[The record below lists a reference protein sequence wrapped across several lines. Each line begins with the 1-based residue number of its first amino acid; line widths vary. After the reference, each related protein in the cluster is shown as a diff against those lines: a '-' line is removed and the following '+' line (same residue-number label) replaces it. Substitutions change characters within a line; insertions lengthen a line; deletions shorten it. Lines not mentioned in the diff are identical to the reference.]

1 MLAAQIHRHVPGGR
15 NVFGAGFGDQ
25 LQFGQTVVI
34 GDAADDLGG
43 GQIIFI
49 NRLRLSEESGNCR
62 FKVDP
67 GTVGEIDRI
76 E

>member
-43 GQIIFI
+43 GQIVFI
-49 NRLRLSEESGNCR
+49 NRLRLSAES
-62 FKVDP
+62 
-67 GTVGEIDRI
+67 I
-76 E
+76 ETAVLKSIRVLLEKLIE